1 MKASSTLIA
10 TLALS
15 FALLCAG
22 CSMSSQV
29 SAVSVQAAD
38 GQVVTNEWNS
48 SSRCGLGDPAAP
60 PCSART
66 IQRREQV
73 IVQP

>member
-1 MKASSTLIA
+1 MKASPTLIA
-10 TLALS
+10 AFALS
-15 FALLCAG
+15 AALLCG

-38 GQVVTNEWNS
+38 GQVVTNEWNG
-48 SSRCGLGDPAAP
+48 SSRCGLGAPSGP

-66 IQRREQV
+66 VRREQV

>member
-10 TLALS
+10 AFALS
-15 FALLCAG
+15 AALLCAG

-38 GQVVTNEWNS
+38 GQVVTDEWNS
-48 SSRCGLGDPAAP
+48 SSRCGLGAPSGP

-66 IQRREQV
+66 LHRREQV